1 MLPEKKLL
9 SSEQDDIFAF
19 ALLDIDNAIKYH
31 LLPETSFSVCNYHFK
46 CISLT
51 SVPSLKAYLCIFF
64 STVSSSI
71 TALVAVTVE
80 DFILPVYKDLTEK
93 QVSWMNMSLSKLQ
106 KQKTSKIVQKS
117 LEATVAAIWHYIYIK
132 LK

>member
-1 MLPEKKLL
+1 MHQP
-9 SSEQDDIFAF
+9 D
-19 ALLDIDNAIKYH
+19 Y
-31 LLPETSFSVCNYHFK
+31 C
-46 CISLT
+46 
-51 SVPSLKAYLCIFF
+51 VPSLKAYLCIFF

-117 LEATVAAIWHYIYIK
+117 LEATVAAIWYYIYKI
-132 LK
+132 